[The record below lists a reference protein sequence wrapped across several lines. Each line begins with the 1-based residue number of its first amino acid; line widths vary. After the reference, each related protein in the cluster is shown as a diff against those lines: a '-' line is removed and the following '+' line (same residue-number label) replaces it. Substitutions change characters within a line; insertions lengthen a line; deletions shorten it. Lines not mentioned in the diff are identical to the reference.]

1 MKLPPAGRCAS
12 IANMRIRY
20 AIAALLALSCSTF
33 GQQKLPPQRKAP
45 SSAAAADRLGMS
57 CARIL
62 AMSSTDW
69 IAKSAEAHAAT
80 GDGELR
86 GYRVYGQCYDGRTD
100 QLAAALA
107 RAGRGPKK
115 AALADLK
122 DFQQGLQDFTA
133 KALADTTGSA
143 DPVKAAGAAL
153 YEKQFRYEFYQA
165 YEQPARNRATPAQSP
180 KPGATK
186 TPDAAAPA
194 PASASSAPPAT
205 GSPQSSSVPAAP
217 KAHLVGVPDKRAIT
231 PSGPP
236 PPRPGTPETPP
247 SAAPPVTPPPS
258 AVDAA
263 PAPTKDLDPFTRAKN
278 HFGELLGLLPDDKMH
293 EVHAAFGRLFS
304 GNPVSEEFK
313 VDVYRYAI
321 FLLEQPADQRFA
333 PPPF

>member
-1 MKLPPAGRCAS
+1 
-12 IANMRIRY
+12 MRIHC
-20 AIAALLALSCSTF
+20 AIAALLTLSCSTF

-57 CARIL
+57 CAQIL

-69 IAKSAEAHAAT
+69 ISKSAEAHAAT

-86 GYRVYGQCYDGRTD
+86 GIRVYGQCYDGRTD

-107 RAGRGPKK
+107 RTGRGPKK

-133 KALADTTGSA
+133 KTLADTAAAA
-143 DPVKAAGAAL
+143 DPVKAARAAL

-165 YEQPARNRATPAQSP
+165 YEQPARNRATPARASR
-180 KPGATK
+180 PGATK
-186 TPDAAAPA
+186 TPAATASA
-194 PASASSAPPAT
+194 AASASPASPTTRSA
-205 GSPQSSSVPAAP
+205 QSSSVPAAP
-217 KAHLVGVPDKRAIT
+217 KAPLLGVPDKRAIT
-231 PSGPP
+231 PSSPP
-236 PPRPGTPETPP
+236 PPRSSTPETPA
-247 SAAPPVTPPPS
+247 SAAPPVTPPPAS
-258 AVDAA
+258 ADAA

-278 HFGELLGLLPDDKMH
+278 HFGELLGMLPDDKMH
-293 EVHAAFGRLFS
+293 EVHAAFGGLLS
-304 GNPVSEEFK
+304 GNPVSEELK

-321 FLLEQPADQRFA
+321 FLLEQPSDQRFA